1 MKIYVD
7 DFADDFMDKMEDDL
21 GECIRETMLDA
32 HATATERSRVKTG
45 RYRGNVQYLT
55 GEPPSE
61 NEIGEPWND
70 GSVAIDK
77 VDLNTTHSIVNNVPY
92 VDAEWSQS
100 EVVEPTAARAESV
113 LDAKI
118 EERFT

>member
-7 DFADDFMDKMEDDL
+7 DFADDFMDKCDSDL
-21 GECIRETMLDA
+21 SDCIRETMLDA
-32 HATATERSRVKTG
+32 HATATERSRVKTN
-45 RYRGNVQYLT
+45 RYRSNIQYLT
-55 GEPPSE
+55 GDPPPE
-61 NEIGEPWND
+61 TEKGEPFVS
-70 GSVAIDK
+70 GSIAIDK

-92 VDAEWSQS
+92 VDSEWSVS

-118 EERFT
+118 EERFA